1 MKVLRQFVIIIN
13 VVIVGELVEHRDLP
27 KELHVYIL
35 IQVGTTLRSTLL
47 HLQDIP

>member
-13 VVIVGELVEHRDLP
+13 VVIVCELVEHRDLP

-35 IQVGTTLRSTLL
+35 IQVGTTLGSRLL
-47 HLQDIP
+47 HLQDIT